1 MDRFP
6 SPPQNVIPIAQARPV
21 EALREGYYEGPDYTD
36 AGVVC
41 GGCSQ
46 HYTGQVRHASVEH
59 VRYCFALAA
68 EIAAES
74 AAELE
79 AERRN
84 ERFWEERG
92 GPEDDPRE
100 RELWALED
108 MLRGW

>member
-6 SPPQNVIPIAQARPV
+6 FPRQNVIPLAQARSV
-21 EALREGYYEGPDYTD
+21 EVLSQGYYEGPDATD

-46 HYTGQVRHASVEH
+46 HYADQVRHASVAH
-59 VRYCFALAA
+59 VRYCFALVAEMAA
-68 EIAAES
+68 EAAAEQ
-74 AAELE
+74 E

-84 ERFWEERG
+84 ERYWEERG
-92 GPEDDPRE
+92 GAEEDPRE

-108 MLRGW
+108 MLRGY

>member
-6 SPPQNVIPIAQARPV
+6 FPPQNVIPLAQARPV
-21 EALREGYYEGPDYTD
+21 EVLREGYYEGPDYTD

-41 GGCSQ
+41 AGCSQ

-68 EIAAES
+68 EMEAEAAAEH
-74 AAELE
+74 AAER
-79 AERRN
+79 AVERY
-84 ERFWEERG
+84 FEERG
-92 GPEDDPRE
+92 GAEYDPRE

-108 MLRGW
+108 LLRGL